1 MNHQTYSERAVL
13 LLHFP
18 EAGLQRTKMWP
29 VMAACDSARK
39 ERKEDDPM
47 ARSIYTP
54 PDTDNSYIFSK
65 ILSGGIYTIG
75 DKCTGTTKQNPSSPK
90 LTNQRD
96 RKMENLQEEKVI
108 FLPVLQQQQQ
118 QGESHGAWSA
128 CDHVDR
134 SQTPPHPRLFHL
146 HTSAALAWELP
157 EMMALGEPAS
167 C

>member
-29 VMAACDSARK
+29 VMAACDSAQK
-39 ERKEDDPM
+39 ERKEDPM

-54 PDTDNSYIFSK
+54 PDTEYSYIFSQIMVK
-65 ILSGGIYTIG
+65 DIYKIG

-90 LTNQRD
+90 LANQRD

-108 FLPVLQQQQQ
+108 FLPVLQQQ
-118 QGESHGAWSA
+118 GGSHGAWSA

-134 SQTPPHPRLFHL
+134 SQTPPHPRLLHL

>member
-1 MNHQTYSERAVL
+1 
-13 LLHFP
+13 
-18 EAGLQRTKMWP
+18 
-29 VMAACDSARK
+29 MAACDSAQK

-54 PDTDNSYIFSK
+54 PNIEYSYIFSQ
-65 ILSGGIYTIG
+65 IMVRGTYTIG

-90 LTNQRD
+90 LANRRD
-96 RKMENLQEEKVI
+96 KKMENLQEEKVI
-108 FLPVLQQQQQ
+108 FLPVLQQQQ

-134 SQTPPHPRLFHL
+134 SQTPHPRLLHL